1 MRPNAFVALVAAG
14 AALAPTN
21 SDARPVTYPGGRM
34 AMIEHRDESTMSELM
49 LTLTPNLAV
58 GWHDE
63 WDAESDW
70 QFHGPMVAGLARRW
84 NMPDAQANIFWMAG
98 AGVAFDDV
106 ASAGGDA
113 QPAAYVG
120 VEADW
125 ENRRFYTLYQARAF
139 WAEDIDETFSQRLRL
154 GVAPYVAEAG
164 GLHTWAILQ
173 IDHEPEEEN
182 PVSVSPVVRLFKD
195 ATLVEVGVSL
205 DGDAFAS
212 VMFYF

>member
-1 MRPNAFVALVAAG
+1 MRPYAFVALVAAG

-34 AMIEHRDESTMSELM
+34 AMLEHRDESTMSELM

-84 NMPDAQANIFWMAG
+84 NMPHAQANIFWMAG
-98 AGVAFDDV
+98 AGIAFDDV

-182 PVSVSPVVRLFKD
+182 PISVSPVVRLFKD
-195 ATLVEVGVSL
+195 ATLVEAGVSL

>member
-34 AMIEHRDESTMSELM
+34 AMLEHRDESTMSELM

-98 AGVAFDDV
+98 AGIAFDDV

-120 VEADW
+120 LEADW

-195 ATLVEVGVSL
+195 ATLVEAGVSL

>member
-1 MRPNAFVALVAAG
+1 MRPHAIAALVAAG
-14 AALAPTN
+14 AALASTD
-21 SDARPVTYPGGRM
+21 SDARPVTYPGGKM
-34 AMIEHRDESTMSELM
+34 AMLEHRDESTMSELM
-49 LTLTPNLAV
+49 LTLTPSFAV

-63 WDAESDW
+63 WDVEGDW

-98 AGVAFDDV
+98 VGAAFDD
-106 ASAGGDA
+106 ADSAGGDA

-120 VEADW
+120 LEADW

-139 WAEDIDETFSQRLRL
+139 WAEDIDATFSQRLRL

-164 GLHTWAILQ
+164 ALHTWAILQ

-182 PVSVSPVVRLFKD
+182 PISVSPVLRLFKD
-195 ATLVEVGVSL
+195 TTLLEAGVSL

>member
-1 MRPNAFVALVAAG
+1 MRPYAFAVLAAAG
-14 AALAPTN
+14 AALAPSN
-21 SDARPVTYPGGRM
+21 SFARPVTYPGGRM
-34 AMIEHRDESTMSELM
+34 AMLEHRDESTMSELM

-63 WDAESDW
+63 WDAEGDW
-70 QFHGPMVAGLARRW
+70 QFHGPMVAGLTRRW

-106 ASAGGDA
+106 ESAGGEA
-113 QPAAYVG
+113 RPAAYVG
-120 VEADW
+120 LEADW

-139 WAEDIDETFSQRLRL
+139 WAEGIDETFSQRLRL

-164 GLHTWAILQ
+164 ALHTWAILQ

-182 PVSVSPVVRLFKD
+182 PVSVSPVIRLFKD
-195 ATLVEVGVSL
+195 TTLVEAGVSL

-212 VMFYF
+212 VMLYF

>member
-34 AMIEHRDESTMSELM
+34 AMLEHRDESTMSELM

-84 NMPDAQANIFWMAG
+84 NMPHAQANIFWMAG
-98 AGVAFDDV
+98 AGIAFDDV

-120 VEADW
+120 LEADW

-182 PVSVSPVVRLFKD
+182 PISVSPVVRLFKD
-195 ATLVEVGVSL
+195 ATLVEAGVSL

>member
-1 MRPNAFVALVAAG
+1 MRLPALAALAAAG

-21 SDARPVTYPGGRM
+21 SDARPVTYPGGKM
-34 AMIEHRDESTMSELM
+34 GMVEHRDESTMVETM
-49 LTLTPNLAV
+49 LTLTPNFAI

-63 WDAESDW
+63 WDVESDW
-70 QFHGPMVAGLARRW
+70 QFHGPMVAGLAKRW

-98 AGVAFDDV
+98 AGVAYDD
-106 ASAGGDA
+106 AESIGGDA

-120 VEADW
+120 IEADW

-139 WAEDIDETFSQRLRL
+139 WAEDIDSTFTQRLRL
-154 GVAPYVAEAG
+154 GVAPYIAEAG
-164 GLHTWAILQ
+164 ALHTWAILQ
-173 IDHEPEEEN
+173 IDHEPEDDN
-182 PVSVSPVVRLFKD
+182 PISISPVLRLFQD
-195 ATLVEVGVSL
+195 TTLFEAGVSL

>member
-1 MRPNAFVALVAAG
+1 MRTYAFAALAAAG
-14 AALAPTN
+14 AALAATN
-21 SDARPVTYPGGRM
+21 SHARPVTYPGGWM
-34 AMIEHRDESTMSELM
+34 AMIEHRDESTMIETM
-49 LTLTPNLAV
+49 YTLTPSFAV

-70 QFHGPMVAGLARRW
+70 QFHGPMIAGLAKRW

-98 AGVAFDDV
+98 AGAAFDDV

-113 QPAAYVG
+113 EPAAYVG

-164 GLHTWAILQ
+164 ALHTWAILQ

-182 PVSVSPVVRLFKD
+182 SVSVTPVIRLFQN
-195 ATLVEVGVSL
+195 AVLAEAGVSL

-212 VMFYF
+212 LMFYF